1 MPVIVGYLIIFLA
14 RVVDVSLSTIRMLM
28 VVQGRK
34 VQAAMIGFFEV
45 GIYVTALGSVVKDL
59 SNPLKL
65 FVYCLG
71 FATGNYVGITIENK
85 IALGNLSAQIIL
97 RDAENKELVDSLRK
111 NGFGVTII
119 QGEGIN
125 GPKEVLTVALNRKDL
140 ESLKKLVYEFE
151 EKAFI
156 TVSNINPI
164 SGGYFSQIK
173 VKK

>member
-1 MPVIVGYLIIFLA
+1 MPIFLGYFIIFIS
-14 RVVDVSLSTIRMLM
+14 RVVDVTMSTVRTLM

-34 VQAAMIGFFEV
+34 VQAAIIGFFEV

-59 SNPLKL
+59 DNPFKL
-65 FVYCLG
+65 LVYCLG
-71 FATGNYVGITIENK
+71 FATGNFVGITIENK

-97 RDAENKELVDSLRK
+97 RDTENRELVNALRE